1 MKRPTRAQVDAA
13 PTPTRI
19 YDRTYTI
26 TVNGDPMILAS
37 NNTAPWVNVRHHVD
51 YYRRLNPSATVQ
63 VTWCPLQDQDPTLS
77 E

>member
-1 MKRPTRAQVDAA
+1 
-13 PTPTRI
+13 
-19 YDRTYTI
+19 
-26 TVNGDPMILAS
+26 MILAS